1 MRFYWKQINLN
12 IIIPILFY
20 LYLVLITVRA
30 VLSKTQITRLVGGWV
45 ENRGRIKKIP
55 TETLTHYN
63 FNMLCNYRIF
73 LQYFFFCNSVRL

>member
-30 VLSKTQITRLVGGWV
+30 VSSKTQITKLVEGWV
-45 ENRGRIKKIP
+45 ENWGCTKNIP
-55 TETLTHYN
+55 IETPTHYN
-63 FNMLCNYRIF
+63 FNMLCNYCIF